1 MSNLSC
7 VRWTRDTDRLR
18 KKIKISD
25 LIIALD
31 CLVTAQQLSTF
42 LHMHLAIFLIWV
54 EGKRFGGVSC
64 THVNLYDLWKFG
76 RLMCSMSIVL
86 RLRNWCLHNY
96 SDNWPNLTQLFFW
109 REEGWGRSDFL
120 ALWEGVYKELTLP
133 LHTTRRQLLSA
144 HTRLPPSLLY

>member
-18 KKIKISD
+18 MEMEISD

-42 LHMHLAIFLIWV
+42 LFMHLAIFLIWV

-76 RLMCSMSIVL
+76 RLMCSMSTL
-86 RLRNWCLHNY
+86 LCLSNWHLHSY
-96 SDNWPNLTQLFFW
+96 SDN
-109 REEGWGRSDFL
+109 
-120 ALWEGVYKELTLP
+120 
-133 LHTTRRQLLSA
+133 
-144 HTRLPPSLLY
+144 